1 MLRGHSNTY
10 DSMRLLWCMRAYDKY
25 NIQQFYVLQQF
36 GMIWKPEFY
45 LYRETQLNAL
55 LRIASYCISVII
67 SIDKIK
73 TEDNTDIIASILPHK
88 GETIY
93 SFIVCVT

>member
-1 MLRGHSNTY
+1 MHARI
-10 DSMRLLWCMRAYDKY
+10 RQ
-25 NIQQFYVLQQF
+25 IQQFYVLQQF
-36 GMIWKPEFY
+36 GTIWKLEFY

-73 TEDNTDIIASILPHK
+73 TEDNTDIIALISPHK

-93 SFIVCVT
+93 SVIVCVI